1 MYYGNRLL
9 FFNFFC
15 FMLFLNFRL
24 FLPFVLQIYSA
35 VSTKSSR
42 VYFVF
47 QSNLC
52 HRTFDVNKNHFSCK
66 TFTTEILDINRIRY
80 NYGEMAEITHSY
92 FDQRY
97 SKYIFRNS
105 MSHNLQR
112 AEENGDNIKYY
123 WINLITPLRG
133 VTTGGARGS
142 SSLPPRSPP
151 PPPPPRTIIL

>member
-1 MYYGNRLL
+1 MFHVIFEFQAFLTICFTNI
-9 FFNFFC
+9 FSCFNKKFQGIF
-15 FMLFLNFRL
+15 
-24 FLPFVLQIYSA
+24 Y
-35 VSTKSSR
+35 VS
-42 VYFVF
+42 VF
-47 QSNLC
+47 AIFNTNNSNLC